1 MRHLNHYFENIALPL
16 DQVCL
21 LRAGETV
28 PDNGMIIRPHMHMQ
42 YEIMWFR
49 SASGTYTINN
59 QSFEI
64 ADNTLVYIA
73 PLVLHDMQLLASPG
87 HQRFLF
93 QYDETLLNDLGI
105 LVGEARS
112 QRSAVLA
119 LVGEDAERLQML
131 FTWFTQLRMQH
142 NRLAD
147 EVMRLLVQSVYE
159 NLSRSDDHLDVT
171 EHDNALGR
179 VISLVRHFE
188 KSKVYSL
195 SLEQAAMRC
204 KLSKSHFS
212 RVFKDVMNMK
222 YTDYLL
228 NRKITHALY
237 LLTRTD
243 LNITEIAYACDFT
256 DSAYFCYRFRHAV
269 GVSPRTYR
277 QHGKTTRQLSNQH
290 DRN

>member
-1 MRHLNHYFENIALPL
+1 MRHLNHYFENIVLPP

-28 PDNGMIIRPHMHMQ
+28 PDSGMIIRPHMHMQ

-73 PLVLHDMQLLASPG
+73 PLVLHDMQLLACPS

-93 QYDETLLNDLGI
+93 QYDEALLNDLGI
-105 LVGEARS
+105 LAGEARS
-112 QRSAVLA
+112 HRSAVLT
-119 LVGEDAERLQML
+119 LFGEDAERLQML
-131 FTWFTQLRMQH
+131 FTWLAQLRTQH

-147 EVMRLLVQSVYE
+147 EVMRLLVQSVYDS
-159 NLSRSDDHLDVT
+159 LSRSEDHLDVT

-179 VISLVRHFE
+179 IISLVRYFE

-204 KLSKSHFS
+204 KLSRSHFS

-228 NRKITHALY
+228 NRKISHALY

-256 DSAYFCYRFRHAV
+256 DSAYFCYKFRQAV

-277 QHGKTTRQLSNQH
+277 QHGKTTQQLSNLH
-290 DRN
+290 DRD

>member
-1 MRHLNHYFENIALPL
+1 
-16 DQVCL
+16 
-21 LRAGETV
+21 
-28 PDNGMIIRPHMHMQ
+28 MIIRPHMQ

-93 QYDETLLNDLGI
+93 RYDEALLNDLGI

-112 QRSAVLA
+112 PRSAVLA
-119 LVGEDAERLQML
+119 LVGEDAERLQIL

-159 NLSRSDDHLDVT
+159 NLSRPMIIWMSPST
-171 EHDNALGR
+171 
-179 VISLVRHFE
+179 
-188 KSKVYSL
+188 
-195 SLEQAAMRC
+195 
-204 KLSKSHFS
+204 
-212 RVFKDVMNMK
+212 
-222 YTDYLL
+222 
-228 NRKITHALY
+228 IT
-237 LLTRTD
+237 R
-243 LNITEIAYACDFT
+243 
-256 DSAYFCYRFRHAV
+256 
-269 GVSPRTYR
+269 
-277 QHGKTTRQLSNQH
+277 
-290 DRN
+290 